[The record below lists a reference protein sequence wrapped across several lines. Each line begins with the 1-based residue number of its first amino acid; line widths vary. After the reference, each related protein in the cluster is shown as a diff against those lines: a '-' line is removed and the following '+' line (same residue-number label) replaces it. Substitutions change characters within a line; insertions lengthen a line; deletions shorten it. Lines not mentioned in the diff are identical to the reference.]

1 MYVSSCNSG
10 THQQVNQK
18 LATNNLTST
27 NLISRKS
34 MYNSNEKRELLIDEN
49 VITNRNLVSNSD
61 TKNNNDKLENNHSN
75 LLKMNMIDELRKR
88 YANKFDRSDDE
99 DSGSSF
105 ESSSDSEKQNSIK
118 NTNNNSQNKF
128 K

>member
-1 MYVSSCNSG
+1 
-10 THQQVNQK
+10 
-18 LATNNLTST
+18 
-27 NLISRKS
+27 

-105 ESSSDSEKQNSIK
+105 ESNLQPEWLRKAK
-118 NTNNNSQNKF
+118 
-128 K
+128 